1 VDTLELLERL
11 ARLCVPHVNFG
22 VLSQLSAGRKSATAD
37 VFSRVALRELRERET
52 TTTQTNSVMM
62 VSRALIMTIVSITH
76 SGTRGLPG
84 AG

>member
-22 VLSQLSAGRKSATAD
+22 VLSQLSAGCKSATPD
-37 VFSRVALRELRERET
+37 VFSRVALRELRERGNT
-52 TTTQTNSVMM
+52 TTVANSDMM
-62 VSRALIMTIVSITH
+62 VIRALVVTIVSITH